1 MRLTLRTMLA
11 YLDDIL
17 DPSDAEELGKKIE
30 ESDFAGGL
38 VHRIR
43 SSTRRLRLGSP
54 NLEGKG
60 MGLDANTVSEY
71 LDNVLPPDRV
81 PDLEKVCLESDVHL
95 AEVACCHQILTL
107 VLGEAAEVDPAL
119 RNRMYRIGAPDTDRV
134 AGPESSEGSTALASP
149 TEQAASMPPASGV
162 EDVEAPPA
170 PPAPSAPPVQSV
182 SPADKAEPE
191 IPAYLRAGQRSK
203 VKPLA
208 ITLVLAFLISGVAL
222 RLMGPFNREHPLMR
236 LFGGGESTQV
246 ADSKPTGTSPDTTGP
261 TPETP
266 SAKATVSDTSKPT
279 VEDEAPED
287 EVTETAKSETPG
299 KPGEAAS
306 PEEPP
311 STVVS
316 EKPDAPPVDQ
326 SVTPPKAAEGDTA
339 SETVVAKVDTGMDF
353 PSTEPSISEGK
364 PDPSDPSGENATT
377 AKDDKG
383 EPVSPTPA
391 VRVEVGHVRPS
402 DQHFLVGLVE
412 NFGEWH
418 RLPDRTK
425 LAANDQLRVL
435 PTFKPEIVLAPGVQ
449 VVFAGPSSAM
459 PLPPSEQGEP
469 GLSLEFGRAFV
480 ATAGVAGARIHLDLG
495 GHRGV
500 ATFADAA
507 SEMAIDVRRY
517 LPPGADPEQEPA
529 QIVARIFTTAG
540 RIEWQDGDAPVA
552 IPIDA
557 GQVSVM
563 LGDTSQTV
571 AAGELPAWMRNED
584 LQDVDRSASA
594 TLVTFLTAGRPI
606 TLSLSE
612 RIEDRRS
619 EVRSLARRCLA
630 YLGTNEPLVKEF
642 GDSRQRSYWAPEFD
656 VLRHLI
662 SESVDSAVRLRETFE
677 GTCGDDATDLYR
689 MVWGYNPEQLQDGSD
704 AKLVE
709 FLDHESMQIRVFAYE
724 NLRRIT
730 NETHIYFPEASE
742 MRRKSSVRRWRE
754 QLEKGA
760 IIYDSLPTP
769 VSDGN

>member
-17 DPSDAEELGKKIE
+17 DASDAEELGKKIQ

-60 MGLDANTVSEY
+60 MGLDANTVAEY

-119 RNRMYRIGAPDTDRV
+119 RNRMYQIGAPDSDRI
-134 AGPESSEGSTALASP
+134 ASAETSGPNVVLGPSTEEASATISASEVG
-149 TEQAASMPPASGV
+149 E
-162 EDVEAPPA
+162 VEAPPV
-170 PPAPSAPPVQSV
+170 PSAPPVQT
-182 SPADKAEPE
+182 AALRDRTEPE

-203 VKPLA
+203 AKPLA
-208 ITLVLAFLISGVAL
+208 ITLVLAFLISAVAL

-236 LFGGGESTQV
+236 LFGAAESTQV
-246 ADSKPTGTSPDTTGP
+246 ADAPPPGPVADEAESTPGTPTAKTAAAVEPQPADEAATPNDKGSESVPADMPGDSGAATSPEKPSGTSGAQPPEAPPADASTAVPKVADEETVP
-261 TPETP
+261 KTAVAKVEPEMAFPPTEPTTPEG
-266 SAKATVSDTSKPT
+266 
-279 VEDEAPED
+279 
-287 EVTETAKSETPG
+287 TAKPSDPAGAGDATIAG
-299 KPGEAAS
+299 KPG
-306 PEEPP
+306 
-311 STVVS
+311 VS
-316 EKPDAPPVDQ
+316 EAPAPPVR
-326 SVTPPKAAEGDTA
+326 
-339 SETVVAKVDTGMDF
+339 
-353 PSTEPSISEGK
+353 I
-364 PDPSDPSGENATT
+364 
-377 AKDDKG
+377 
-383 EPVSPTPA
+383 
-391 VRVEVGHVRPS
+391 EVGYVRPS
-402 DQHFLVGLVE
+402 DQHFLAGLE
-412 NFGEWH
+412 PKSGAWQ

-435 PTFKPEIVLAPGVQ
+435 PTYRPEIVLAPGVQ
-449 VVFAGPSSAM
+449 VVFAGPSAVS

-469 GLSLEFGRAFV
+469 GLFVSFGRAFV

-500 ATFADAA
+500 AKFADAA

-517 LPPGADPEQEPA
+517 LPPGADPEQETA
-529 QIVARIFTTAG
+529 QTVARIFTTAG
-540 RIEWQDGDAPVA
+540 RIEWQDADGPAAV
-552 IPIDA
+552 PIDA
-557 GQVSVM
+557 GQVRVI

-584 LQDVDRSASA
+584 LQDVDRSASM
-594 TLVTFLTAGRPI
+594 TLVSFLSTDRPI
-606 TLSLSE
+606 ALSLTE

-619 EVRSLARRCLA
+619 EVRSLASRCLA

-642 GDSRQRSYWAPEFD
+642 SDSRQRSYWAPEFD

-662 SESVDSAVRLRETFE
+662 SVSPESAVRLRETFE
-677 GTCGDDATDLYR
+677 STCGDDAADLYR
-689 MVWGYNPEQLQDGSD
+689 MVWGYSPEQLQEGSD

-709 FLDHESMQIRVFAYE
+709 FLDSESMPVRVFAYE

-730 NETHIYFPEASE
+730 NETHIYFPEATE
-742 MRRKSSVRRWRE
+742 VRRRSSVRKWRE

-769 VSDGN
+769 VSDGQF